1 MPRKPKRK
9 PVNLALQGGGAHG
22 AYTWGVLDRLLQ
34 EDSLAIEAIS
44 GTSAG
49 AVNAVVL
56 ASGLAT
62 GGIAG
67 ARERLSGFWKAVGA
81 SASLSPVRR
90 MPWQRASDGWSLDSS
105 PAFLFFDLISRVA
118 SPYDLN
124 PMNFNPLRHLL
135 DEHVDWQALRS
146 CNDIKLFI
154 SATSVHTGKVRI
166 FHTDDVTADAV
177 LASACVPHLFQA
189 VEIDGEPFWDGG
201 FSGNPSL
208 WPFFYDTEARDIV
221 IVQINP
227 IERRETP
234 KTARGILNRVNEITF
249 NASLLRE
256 FRAINFVS
264 RLIEEGKLDEDDY
277 RQVLVHLVSAD
288 EHLNPLG
295 ASSKLNAEWAFLTHL
310 FEIGRE
316 AASRWCDAHYDCLG
330 ARSTVELR
338 SLFQD

>member
-249 NASLLRE
+249 NASLLKE
-256 FRAINFVS
+256 LRAIDFVS
-264 RLIEEGKLDEDDY
+264 RLVEDGVLDGTDY
-277 RQVLVHLVSAD
+277 RDLRIHRVACDAL
-288 EHLNPLG
+288 LNELQS
-295 ASSKLNAEWAFLTHL
+295 SSKLNAEWPFLQHL
-310 FEIGRE
+310 HEIGSN
-316 AASRWCDAHYDCLG
+316 AAALWLETDGAHVG
-330 ARSTVELR
+330 RRSSVDIR
-338 SLFQD
+338 AMFG